1 MTSKLTLRV
10 AAPAVALGLLLLTAC
25 LAGVRY
31 INRIQ
36 RNLADILS
44 ENVTS
49 LRAAQ
54 ELEISVRQL
63 RFRSLLYLSDPSPER
78 KVPIV
83 DAQQR
88 FENALVDAMEAERK
102 APEEK
107 ELVASIAV
115 AYKQYQGELDSLR
128 ATAGLG
134 QPVGKFHQIADSHPI
149 QHVVEP
155 CLKLLQIN
163 KDKMNQTAEDS
174 QRLAEQGYLAMIL
187 LGVVGPVGG
196 LVMGYGMARALRQSI
211 YRLSVRV
218 QDMAQHL
225 DRDVATVS
233 VVADGD
239 FASLDR
245 QMQHIVG
252 QVEAV
257 AERLRR
263 QQRQLLRAEQLA
275 AVGQLAAGVA
285 HEVRNPLTGIKMLV
299 EAAQR
304 PNNARPLTAEDLR
317 VIHHEVARLEQ
328 TVQGLLDFARLPA
341 PHRVRCDVRDVV
353 LPARDLV
360 RARAEQQGVVV
371 NLDYPGR
378 PVLAKVDR
386 GQLQTVLVNL
396 LLNALDAMP
405 SGGRVGVAW
414 WPPADGIL
422 RITVAETGPGIPAT
436 LADKLFTPFASTKP
450 AGTGLGLSISARI
463 VEEHGGTISASNR
476 PEGGACFTITLP
488 DVPSEDVRADV
499 AGH

>member
-1 MTSKLTLRV
+1 
-10 AAPAVALGLLLLTAC
+10 
-25 LAGVRY
+25 
-31 INRIQ
+31 
-36 RNLADILS
+36 
-44 ENVTS
+44 
-49 LRAAQ
+49 
-54 ELEISVRQL
+54 
-63 RFRSLLYLSDPSPER
+63 
-78 KVPIV
+78 
-83 DAQQR
+83 
-88 FENALVDAMEAERK
+88 
-102 APEEK
+102 
-107 ELVASIAV
+107 
-115 AYKQYQGELDSLR
+115 
-128 ATAGLG
+128 
-134 QPVGKFHQIADSHPI
+134 
-149 QHVVEP
+149 
-155 CLKLLQIN
+155 
-163 KDKMNQTAEDS
+163 MNQTAEDS

-257 AERLRR
+257 AERLQR
-263 QQRQLLRAEQLA
+263 QQRELLRAEQLA

-304 PNNARPLTAEDLR
+304 PHNPRPINAEDLR
-317 VIHHEVARLEQ
+317 VIHREVARLEQ

-341 PHRVRCDVRDVV
+341 PHRLRCDLREVV
-353 LPARDLV
+353 LPACDLV
-360 RARAEQQGVVV
+360 RARSEQQGVMV
-371 NLDYPGR
+371 NIHDPGR
-378 PVLAKVDR
+378 SAVANVDR

-396 LLNALDAMP
+396 LLNALDAMS
-405 SGGRVGVAW
+405 SGGRVDVTW
-414 WPPADGIL
+414 SPPADGRL
-422 RITVAETGPGIPAT
+422 SVTVADTGSGIPAP
-436 LADKLFTPFASTKP
+436 LAGKLFTPFASTKP

-463 VEEHGGTISASNR
+463 VNEHGGTITGINR
-476 PEGGACFTITLP
+476 QEGGACFTITLP
-488 DVPSEDVRADV
+488 DAPSEDGNADF